1 MPFMF
6 AKPSPSG
13 KGFVAMPS
21 SALFQYSMTMPF
33 SNTAAP
39 SRKRIDGIDLFRG
52 MAIFFVLMNHVNMR
66 LRLAHLPY
74 AQGLPR
80 QLVKSL
86 FWNGQ
91 FGVQMFFAVS
101 GFLIASI
108 SLRRWGTLSKIV
120 IPGFYHLRLARIA
133 PLLLSLLAVLSLL
146 HFAQLHNFVV
156 PAKTGGLGR
165 AILAAL
171 TFHINVL
178 EAHRGY
184 LPGNWDVL
192 WSLSVEEMFYLFFPL
207 VCRLLGQ
214 GKLLIAFLL
223 GFVALGPFGRT
234 VLAHGNGTWE
244 EYSYLGGMD
253 AIALGC
259 LTALFV
265 ARFRCSRPVLWAVGA
280 AGAGLMIFILGFS
293 LSAYQ
298 WGLGRYGLE
307 MTLLAIGT
315 CMCIVVFAQ
324 TKWKAPRVLWPLL
337 RTGQYSY
344 EIYLTHM
351 FVVYALFTLF
361 LNMGTRMS
369 LVPPL
374 FIAVVLVSVMIGAI
388 VAELYSEP
396 MNRLLRKRFPPAESM
411 QASNM
416 QVRAATVQSGD
427 AAVSQNV
434 EL

>member
-1 MPFMF
+1 MP
-6 AKPSPSG
+6 ASTTL
-13 KGFVAMPS
+13 A
-21 SALFQYSMTMPF
+21 Q
-33 SNTAAP
+33 
-39 SRKRIDGIDLFRG
+39 SRNSIDGIDLFRG

-66 LRLAHLPY
+66 LRLAHIPY
-74 AQGLPR
+74 MQGLPR
-80 QLVKSL
+80 QLVNSL

-108 SLRRWGTLSKIV
+108 SLRRWGTLAKIDV
-120 IPGFYHLRLARIA
+120 PGFYHLRLARIA

-146 HFAQLHNFVV
+146 HFAHLHDFVV
-156 PAKTGGLGR
+156 PEKTGGLGR

-207 VCRLLGQ
+207 VCRVLVQ
-214 GKLLIAFLL
+214 GNHLIAFLL
-223 GFVALGPFGRT
+223 GFVVLGPFGRT

-265 ARFRCSRPVLWAVGA
+265 ARFRCSRRVLWTFGIV
-280 AGAGLMIFILGFS
+280 GAGLVTFILGFS
-293 LSAYQ
+293 LIAYK

-307 MTLLAIGT
+307 MTLLAIGA

-324 TKWKAPRVLWPLL
+324 TNWRAPRVLWPLL

-351 FVVYALFTLF
+351 FEVYGLFAMC
-361 LNMGTRMS
+361 LNLGKQMRF
-369 LVPPL
+369 VPPL
-374 FIAVVLVSVMIGAI
+374 FIAIVLVSVVLGAI

-396 MNRLLRKRFPPAESM
+396 MNRLLRKRFFPSGESM
-411 QASNM
+411 HAKM
-416 QVRAATVQSGD
+416 QVRAATVQSCE
-427 AAVSQNV
+427 AVSLNV
-434 EL
+434 EV

>member
-1 MPFMF
+1 MP
-6 AKPSPSG
+6 ASRASVPS
-13 KGFVAMPS
+13 
-21 SALFQYSMTMPF
+21 Q
-33 SNTAAP
+33 N
-39 SRKRIDGIDLFRG
+39 RIDGIDLFRG

-66 LRLAHLPY
+66 LRLAHIPY
-74 AQGLPR
+74 TQGLPR

-108 SLRRWGTLSKIV
+108 SLRRWESLSKINV
-120 IPGFYHLRLARIA
+120 PGFYRLRFARIA
-133 PLLLSLLAVLSLL
+133 PLLLSLLGVLSLL
-146 HFAQLHNFVV
+146 HFAHLHDFVV
-156 PAKTGGLGR
+156 QAKTGGLGR
-165 AILAAL
+165 ALLAAL
-171 TFHINVL
+171 TFHVNVL

-223 GFVALGPFGRT
+223 AFVVLGPFGRS

-265 ARFRCSRPVLWAVGA
+265 ARFRCSRPVLWILGA
-280 AGAGLMIFILGFS
+280 AGTVLMSFILGFS
-293 LSAYQ
+293 LLGYQ
-298 WGLGRYGLE
+298 WGLGRYGLD

-315 CMCIVVFAQ
+315 CISIVAFAK
-324 TKWKAPRVLWPLL
+324 TNWRAPRVLWPLL

-351 FVVYALFTLF
+351 FVVYGLFGLF
-361 LNMGTRMS
+361 LSMGKQMR

-374 FIAVVLVSVMIGAI
+374 FIAVILVSAI
-388 VAELYSEP
+388 LGVVVAELYSEP
-396 MNRLLRKRFPPAESM
+396 MNHLLRKRFFSSRDSIHAFP
-411 QASNM
+411 M

-427 AAVSQNV
+427 AAVSQQV
-434 EL
+434 KL